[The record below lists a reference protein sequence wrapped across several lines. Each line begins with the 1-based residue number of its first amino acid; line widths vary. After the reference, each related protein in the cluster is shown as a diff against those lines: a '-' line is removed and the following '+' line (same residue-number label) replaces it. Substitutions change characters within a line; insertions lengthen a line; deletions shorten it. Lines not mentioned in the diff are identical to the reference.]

1 MHGKDIEIKRNV
13 IERFLMVVRDFVLK
27 FKKEVLISLIA
38 VVSAAAL
45 LVAGIIFYEKKTEWD
60 LADFEQALKKYND
73 LKIEDKEA
81 KKKELEK
88 TVKSLNEVIDSSYWG
103 YINNNGY
110 YIIAGLF
117 ASMDMNDEA
126 KSYMLKFADK
136 SPGSFFAP
144 IALNR
149 AAIICE
155 QMEKQDEAFAIFQK
169 LEKDY
174 EDCIIIDEIYYNLGR
189 IYQIKGEKVK
199 AREYYNKIIS
209 SYPRSIFAEKA
220 RKRLLILGYTRD
232 DISKNI

>member
-1 MHGKDIEIKRNV
+1 
-13 IERFLMVVRDFVLK
+13 
-27 FKKEVLISLIA
+27 
-38 VVSAAAL
+38 VSAAAL

>member
-232 DISKNI
+232 DIPKNI